1 MAQGKAFTDEQRSS
15 IIESL
20 KPYLEIG
27 FSRNKACSLIGLDP
41 TTLSKW
47 VVADEALSMK
57 LEGWEN
63 SVNKLVLQNLVD
75 AIKKE
80 GETDDT
86 RKETTRWWAERKMKA
101 DFSTRQ
107 ESTGADGEQLTI
119 QIVKYGDNPNSTQ
132 IHT

>member
-1 MAQGKAFTDEQRSS
+1 
-15 IIESL
+15 
-20 KPYLEIG
+20 
-27 FSRNKACSLIGLDP
+27 
-41 TTLSKW
+41 
-47 VVADEALSMK
+47 MK

-107 ESTGADGEQLTI
+107 ENTGADGEQLTI